1 LLAPVFNLGGVGM
14 ALGIAGAYDR
24 AITVFSPQGRLY
36 QVEYA
41 LETVRAGSTAMAIA
55 CNEGCVL
62 AVEERMHTKLQNI
75 NYSWKLFQI
84 DDHIGAVAAGLNSD
98 GRVLV
103 DMARI
108 RSQILR
114 LTYDEIP
121 TVEAITKYIGDI
133 MQMYTQHAGVRP
145 FGVALLFAG
154 VDETGPRVFYT
165 EPSGMV
171 LEYDAWSIGRG
182 AEKVREI
189 LEAEY
194 RRDTKLEEAINLAL
208 RCLVESAE
216 KIDSNWT
223 VRLATV
229 PTLTRKFT
237 PMSQEE
243 LRKLLEPMIKK
254 RGGEG

>member
-1 LLAPVFNLGGVGM
+1 M

-41 LETVRAGSTAMAIA
+41 LETVRSGSTAMAIA
-55 CNEGCVL
+55 CDEGCVL
-62 AVEERMHTKLQNI
+62 AVEERMHTKLQNA

-98 GRVLV
+98 ARVLV
-103 DMARI
+103 DNARI
-108 RSQILR
+108 RAQILR
-114 LTYDEIP
+114 LTYEEPP
-121 TVEAITKYIGDI
+121 TVEAVTKYIGDV

-145 FGVALLFAG
+145 FGVALLFGG
-154 VDETGPRVFYT
+154 VDDTGVRVFYT

-171 LEYDAWSIGRG
+171 LEYDAWAIGRG
-182 AEKVREI
+182 GEKVREI

-194 RRDTKLEEAINLAL
+194 RRSLRLEEATNLAI

-216 KIDSNWT
+216 KIDENWT
-223 VRLATV
+223 IRLATV
-229 PTLTRKFT
+229 PASTKKFT
-237 PMSQEE
+237 LMSQEE
-243 LRKLLEPMIKK
+243 LRKRMEPLIRK
-254 RGGEG
+254 RMGGG

>member
-1 LLAPVFNLGGVGM
+1 M

-41 LETVRAGSTAMAIA
+41 LETVRAGSTAMALT
-55 CNEGCVL
+55 CDEGCVL

-98 GRVLV
+98 ARVLV
-103 DMARI
+103 DSARI
-108 RSQILR
+108 RAQVIR
-114 LTYDEIP
+114 LAYDELP
-121 TVEAITKYIGDI
+121 TIEAITKYIGDI

-194 RRDTKLEEAINLAL
+194 KRSMKLEEAVNLAV
-208 RCLVESAE
+208 RCLVESAD
-216 KIDSNWT
+216 KIDENWT

-229 PTLTRKFT
+229 PASTRRFALM
-237 PMSQEE
+237 PLDE
-243 LRKLLEPMIKK
+243 LKKVLEPLVKK
-254 RGGEG
+254 RLGEG